1 MPVLIFC
8 AVLHVFFAGTVS
20 GGRKG
25 RFLSVKTR
33 LNPAAANAMGV
44 LPPGEVIS
52 GAPEMIRPV
61 GEEQSVQGRV
71 ARVVMRHLLIALQP
85 A

>member
-52 GAPEMIRPV
+52 GGPWARSKAYR
-61 GEEQSVQGRV
+61 EELRGW
-71 ARVVMRHLLIALQP
+71 
-85 A
+85 

>member
-1 MPVLIFC
+1 MSVLIFC

-33 LNPAAANAMGV
+33 LNPAAEA
-44 LPPGEVIS
+44 VIS

-61 GEEQSVQGRV
+61 GKEQSVQGRV

>member
-44 LPPGEVIS
+44 LPPWARS
-52 GAPEMIRPV
+52 KAYR
-61 GEEQSVQGRV
+61 EELRGW
-71 ARVVMRHLLIALQP
+71 
-85 A
+85 